1 MGYKLGLII
10 RSDINMSKGKTIAQA
25 GHAVVD
31 ATVKAYTNTTI
42 FFKWQADGETIITLK
57 ANEKTLNTIINIAER
72 KGINCGVVCDAGK
85 TEVAPNTITVG
96 YVGPDTDK
104 NIDKLIGQLKLL

>member
-25 GHAVVD
+25 GHAIVD
-31 ATVKAYTNTTI
+31 ATVKAYTRTTI
-42 FFKWQADGETIITLK
+42 FYKWQSTGETIIAVK
-57 ANEKTLNTIINIAER
+57 ANEKTLHAIIKIAEK
-72 KGINCGVVCDAGK
+72 KGIHCGVVCDAGK
-85 TEVAPNTITVG
+85 TEVAPDTITVG

-104 NIDKLIGQLKLL
+104 KIDKLIGQLKLL